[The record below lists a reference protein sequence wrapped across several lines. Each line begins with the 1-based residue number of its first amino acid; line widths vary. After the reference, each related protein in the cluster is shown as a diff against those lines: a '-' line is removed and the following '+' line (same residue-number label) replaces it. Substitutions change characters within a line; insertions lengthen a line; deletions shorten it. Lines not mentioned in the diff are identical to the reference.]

1 MKEISLV
8 TYKIIGLIRTPFL
21 ENKGIPIQTCYSSTE
36 GWIELFPRYIEG
48 LADLDGFSHLIL
60 LYHFHKARDVQMEV
74 IPFLDEKKRG
84 IFSTRAPVRPNPIGI
99 SIVELISIDPSLNVL
114 KIKGVDMLDST
125 PLLDIKP
132 YIPLFDQYEAKTGW
146 ITNSL
151 HQKKEGKL
159 SDDRFST

>member
-99 SIVELISIDPSLNVL
+99 SIVELISIDPSLNV
-114 KIKGVDMLDST
+114 
-125 PLLDIKP
+125 
-132 YIPLFDQYEAKTGW
+132 
-146 ITNSL
+146 
-151 HQKKEGKL
+151 
-159 SDDRFST
+159 